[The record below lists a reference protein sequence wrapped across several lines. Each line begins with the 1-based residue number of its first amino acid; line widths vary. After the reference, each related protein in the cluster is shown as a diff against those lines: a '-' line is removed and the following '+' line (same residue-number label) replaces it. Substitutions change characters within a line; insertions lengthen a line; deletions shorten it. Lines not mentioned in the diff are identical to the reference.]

1 MNTGYINN
9 WPFHKG
15 QGARMIHRKTIL
27 KEFVVL
33 LILSSIVISSIVGT
47 ANILLMSNPKNGNT
61 NESMTSYDLIRQKG
75 TQNREVLF
83 FEGFEGDFPPAG
95 WTQIITNTGYCDDY
109 PQYAAHW
116 DQFSYNIH
124 NGTKAAYV
132 WWDYQPQDEWL
143 ITSEINLVD
152 VPNGELTFW
161 SYGYEGSTYN
171 DHYYVK
177 ISTDNGSTWEVLF
190 DLSSFPPNQG
200 WNFYASPYII
210 DLTAYEGQ
218 IIRLAWQVFSLQNDG
233 IWYQW
238 CVDDIEVTGGDN
250 TPPVTTCTITGIY
263 DAIITFTATDDM
275 SGVEYTKY
283 KLDNGVWTE
292 YVVPIVV
299 SKIGNH
305 TVYYYSVDKAGNIEE
320 EKNKAFTIQ
329 SPITITIKGGLGVSA
344 TIKNSGT
351 IDLTDINWSI
361 ALDGKLIVVGKTKS
375 GTIDVLTAGE
385 EIIVKDS
392 VIGFGKT
399 HIGVSVGTE
408 DATASGTVFL
418 IFVIGVI

>member
-1 MNTGYINN
+1 
-9 WPFHKG
+9 
-15 QGARMIHRKTIL
+15 MIYRKTIL

-47 ANILLMSNPKNGNT
+47 ANILSMSNPKNGNA

-83 FEGFEGDFPPAG
+83 FEGFEGDFPPVG

-116 DQFSYNIH
+116 DQFSYNVH

-132 WWDYQPQDEWL
+132 WWDYQHQDEWL

-190 DLSSFPPNQG
+190 DLSSFPPSQG

-218 IIRLAWQVFSLQNDG
+218 TIKLAWQVFSSQNDG

-238 CVDDIEVTGGDN
+238 CIDDIEVTGGDI

-263 DAIITFTATDDM
+263 EASVTFTATDDM
-275 SGVEYTKY
+275 SGVDYTKY
-283 KLDNGVWTE
+283 KLDNGIWTE
-292 YVVPIVV
+292 YVAPIVV

-305 TVYYYSVDKAGNIEE
+305 TVYYYSVDKVGNIEE
-320 EKNKAFTIQ
+320 EKNKTFTIQ
-329 SPITITIKGGLGVSA
+329 SPIEITIKGGLGVSA
-344 TIKNSGT
+344 TIKNRGT

-385 EIIVKDS
+385 EITVKDS

-399 HIGVSVGTE
+399 RIWVSVANE